1 MKALLLK
8 DYYTLG
14 KSLRSLALIVLLWS
28 VIPMAF
34 LNVFAMIYGSMIPY
48 SAMAYDQQS
57 RWNTFARML
66 PYREKDIVLS
76 RYVLGWIF
84 ILASAAIVML
94 SQGILSQLSIPSAFF
109 SALPLRILFVALCI
123 GCLLLALNI
132 PLMLRFGAE
141 KARLVSALTTFLV
154 FASAGAL
161 SGLADAESTAPV
173 MLALP
178 VLAVLAIIATAVS
191 IPLSIRTL
199 FPIVIFH
206 VNFA

>member
-8 DYYTLG
+8 DFYV
-14 KSLRSLALIVLLWS
+14 LRKQMWVYAIIVLAWG
-28 VIPMAF
+28 VVPQAW
-34 LNVFAMIYGSMIPY
+34 LNLLAVVYGSIIPY
-48 SAMAYDQQS
+48 SAMAYDQRS
-57 RWNTFARML
+57 RWDKFTRML
-66 PYREKDIVLS
+66 PYSDQAAVMS
-76 RYVLGWIF
+76 RYV
-84 ILASAAIVML
+84 L

-132 PLMLRFGAE
+132 PLMLRLGAE

-191 IPLSIRTL
+191 IPLSLKFYRE
-199 FPIVIFH
+199 
-206 VNFA
+206 NR

>member
-66 PYREKDIVLS
+66 PYSDRTVVLS
-76 RYVLGWIF
+76 RYALGWVSLLIGT
-84 ILASAAIVML
+84 AAVTL
-94 SQGILSQLSIPSAFF
+94 CQGIVSCLPVRTEAAAGLSPALIYTALCVGTILLSINV
-109 SALPLRILFVALCI
+109 PLT
-123 GCLLLALNI
+123 
-132 PLMLRFGAE
+132 LRFGSE
-141 KARLVSALTTFLV
+141 KARMVSVLITFLV
-154 FASAGAL
+154 FASVGFLKGLDAGSPAGA
-161 SGLADAESTAPV
+161 AAFP
-173 MLALP
+173 ALLLP
-178 VLAVLAIIATAVS
+178 AALTIIATAVS
-191 IPLSIRTL
+191 IPLSLKFYRE
-199 FPIVIFH
+199 H
-206 VNFA
+206 C

>member
-48 SAMAYDQQS
+48 SAMAYDQRS
-57 RWNTFARML
+57 RWDKFTRML
-66 PYREKDIVLS
+66 PYSDQAAVMS

-173 MLALP
+173 MLVLP

-191 IPLSIRTL
+191 ILLSLKFYRE
-199 FPIVIFH
+199 H
-206 VNFA
+206 C

>member
-1 MKALLLK
+1 MDKTSNSKL
-8 DYYTLG
+8 
-14 KSLRSLALIVLLWS
+14 SQ
-28 VIPMAF
+28 
-34 LNVFAMIYGSMIPY
+34 GSGGRC
-48 SAMAYDQQS
+48 SFS
-57 RWNTFARML
+57 GR
-66 PYREKDIVLS
+66 VG
-76 RYVLGWIF
+76 YVLGWIF

-173 MLALP
+173 MLALL

-191 IPLSIRTL
+191 ILLSLKFYRE
-199 FPIVIFH
+199 
-206 VNFA
+206 NR

>member
-48 SAMAYDQQS
+48 SAMAYDQRS
-57 RWNTFARML
+57 RWDKFTRML
-66 PYREKDIVLS
+66 PYSDQAAVMS

-191 IPLSIRTL
+191 IPLSLKIYREGY
-199 FPIVIFH
+199 
-206 VNFA
+206 

>member
-76 RYVLGWIF
+76 RYVLGWLCTAVGGAAVLVF
-84 ILASAAIVML
+84 QNVLSLFSPRFGCSPWTVLAASSGTSPAGHQRSPDA
-94 SQGILSQLSIPSAFF
+94 
-109 SALPLRILFVALCI
+109 PLRHGKGPVGIQ
-123 GCLLLALNI
+123 
-132 PLMLRFGAE
+132 
-141 KARLVSALTTFLV
+141 
-154 FASAGAL
+154 AGHH
-161 SGLADAESTAPV
+161 SGLRINRCTGR
-173 MLALP
+173 
-178 VLAVLAIIATAVS
+178 IGQ
-191 IPLSIRTL
+191 
-199 FPIVIFH
+199 
-206 VNFA
+206 

>member
-57 RWNTFARML
+57 RWDKFTRML
-66 PYREKDIVLS
+66 PYSDQAAVMS

-94 SQGILSQLSIPSAFF
+94 SQGILSQLSILSAFF

-191 IPLSIRTL
+191 IPLSLKIYREGY
-199 FPIVIFH
+199 
-206 VNFA
+206 

>member
-1 MKALLLK
+1 M
-8 DYYTLG
+8 
-14 KSLRSLALIVLLWS
+14 
-28 VIPMAF
+28 
-34 LNVFAMIYGSMIPY
+34 
-48 SAMAYDQQS
+48 DQRS
-57 RWNTFARML
+57 RWDKFTRML
-66 PYREKDIVLS
+66 PYSDQAAVIS

-132 PLMLRFGAE
+132 PLMLRFGCG
-141 KARLVSALTTFLV
+141 KSPSGLCTHYVSRLCLRRRSQR
-154 FASAGAL
+154 
-161 SGLADAESTAPV
+161 LADAESTAPV

-191 IPLSIRTL
+191 IPLSLKIYREDY
-199 FPIVIFH
+199 
-206 VNFA
+206 

>member
-14 KSLRSLALIVLLWS
+14 KSLHSLALIVLLWS

-48 SAMAYDQQS
+48 SAMAYDQRS
-57 RWNTFARML
+57 RWDKFTRML
-66 PYREKDIVLS
+66 PYSDQAAVMS

-191 IPLSIRTL
+191 IPLSLKIYREGY
-199 FPIVIFH
+199 
-206 VNFA
+206 

>member
-94 SQGILSQLSIPSAFF
+94 SQGILSYLSIPLAFF

-191 IPLSIRTL
+191 IPLSLKIYREGY
-199 FPIVIFH
+199 
-206 VNFA
+206 

>member
-48 SAMAYDQQS
+48 SAMAYDQRS
-57 RWNTFARML
+57 RWDKFTRML
-66 PYREKDIVLS
+66 PYSDQAAVMS

-132 PLMLRFGAE
+132 PLMLRLGAE

-191 IPLSIRTL
+191 ITLSLKFYRE
-199 FPIVIFH
+199 
-206 VNFA
+206 NR

>member
-34 LNVFAMIYGSMIPY
+34 LNVFAMVYGSMIPY

-76 RYVLGWIF
+76 RYVLGWLCTAVGGAAVLVF
-84 ILASAAIVML
+84 QNVLSLFSPRFGCSPWTVLA
-94 SQGILSQLSIPSAFF
+94 
-109 SALPLRILFVALCI
+109 ALCV
-123 GCLLLALNI
+123 GLLLLDINV
-132 PLMLRFGAE
+132 PLMLRYGTE
-141 KARLVSALTTFLV
+141 KARWVSKLVIILAC
-154 FASAGAL
+154 ASTGAL
-161 SGLADAESTAPV
+161 GALVNDTKAATATVLSLTLAG
-173 MLALP
+173 ML
-178 VLAVLAIIATAVS
+178 VLTIIATAVS
-191 IPLSIRTL
+191 ILLSLKFYRE
-199 FPIVIFH
+199 
-206 VNFA
+206 NR

>member
-132 PLMLRFGAE
+132 PLMLRLGAE

-191 IPLSIRTL
+191 IPLSLKFYRE
-199 FPIVIFH
+199 
-206 VNFA
+206 NR